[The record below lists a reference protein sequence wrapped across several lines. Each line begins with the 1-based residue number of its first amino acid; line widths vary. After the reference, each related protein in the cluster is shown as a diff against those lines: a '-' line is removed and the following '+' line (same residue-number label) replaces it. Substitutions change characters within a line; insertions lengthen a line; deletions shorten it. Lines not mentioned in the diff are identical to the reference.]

1 MEYMLN
7 AEQNKLEDE
16 DMTLTEFV
24 KAYTGNACISIEG
37 YCEEKEY
44 DYYLLPRD
52 EWGDLDEEVFS
63 GNNTNHYIPKC
74 LEKEPWWGE
83 VKDRGV
89 DKFTIIGGGMDE
101 VELCIILDR

>member
-1 MEYMLN
+1 MLN
-7 AEQNKLEDE
+7 TEQNKLEDE

-52 EWGDLDEEVFS
+52 EWGDLDE
-63 GNNTNHYIPKC
+63 
-74 LEKEPWWGE
+74 
-83 VKDRGV
+83 KDNR
-89 DKFTIIGGGMDE
+89 
-101 VELCIILDR
+101 